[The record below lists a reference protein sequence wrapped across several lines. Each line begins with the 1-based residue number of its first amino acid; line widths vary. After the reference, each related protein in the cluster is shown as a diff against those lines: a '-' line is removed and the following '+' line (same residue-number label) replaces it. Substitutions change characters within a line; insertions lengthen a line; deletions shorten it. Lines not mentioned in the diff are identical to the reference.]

1 MHRTRTKILN
11 FPTKTIMIEQV
22 PPEADYLKE
31 RKKLRFAT
39 VILIRI
45 SFFGG
50 FNSPPTSWL
59 KFNLLPGAVNFIL
72 LKLPRKFS
80 LTINSTGNDRYNW
93 FRDWHTKKGPK
104 EDIIP
109 LSIKLT
115 QINTTQPGQSNGHF
129 YWLSAVPAKGHHNVN
144 TVLVYLFH
152 KICFI
157 QLCPWQPSVLLS
169 AVRELLTEILSR
181 TTLSHEMLQI
191 SLQVRKFA
199 KSISC
204 VKKDV
209 RFSLY

>member
-1 MHRTRTKILN
+1 
-11 FPTKTIMIEQV
+11 MIDIIDSE
-22 PPEADYLKE
+22 
-31 RKKLRFAT
+31 
-39 VILIRI
+39 
-45 SFFGG
+45 
-50 FNSPPTSWL
+50 
-59 KFNLLPGAVNFIL
+59 
-72 LKLPRKFS
+72 
-80 LTINSTGNDRYNW
+80 TGIQ
-93 FRDWHTKKGPK
+93 KKGPK

-129 YWLSAVPAKGHHNVN
+129 YWLSAVPAKRHHNVN

-152 KICFI
+152 KQYCTRTSPAVVRWSYVGLCENANSVFVTHKKARAHLWNCKIPERKKRNFQHLGRICNKKKISWQSDKKDKKISFI
-157 QLCPWQPSVLLS
+157 QLCPWQPSVWLS